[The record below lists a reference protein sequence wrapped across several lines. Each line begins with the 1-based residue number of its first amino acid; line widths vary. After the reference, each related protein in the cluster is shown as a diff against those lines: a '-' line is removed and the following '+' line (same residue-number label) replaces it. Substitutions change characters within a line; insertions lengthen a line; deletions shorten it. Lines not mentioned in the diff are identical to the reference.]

1 LNIFETIGIGYVI
14 LSAVVFTLELVYC
27 AIKGIS
33 ALRHLLS
40 RGQGAP
46 ERRGS
51 GVGDSSSKR
60 HVLKLQ

>member
-14 LSAVVFTLELVYC
+14 LATAVFTLELVYC
-27 AIKGIS
+27 AVKGVS

-46 ERRGS
+46 ERRGA
-51 GVGDSSSKR
+51 GDTGKR
-60 HVLKLQ
+60 HLVKLPS

>member
-1 LNIFETIGIGYVI
+1 MNIFETIGIGYVI

-27 AIKGIS
+27 AIKGINS
-33 ALRHLLS
+33 LRHLLT

-51 GVGDSSSKR
+51 GSTDGSKR
-60 HVLKLQ
+60 HVLKLS